1 MRGAIKCS
9 QVGVFNL
16 KMWSCNRLFQGDL
29 FFCCLCFFCSGGGA
43 GRRRRSGEELG
54 AQYGGRY
61 SWASGRD
68 SGGRGGGGSDWP
80 FGAFLELAWLIMADI
95 HLPPKNKYGMRSTII
110 LCWLTYN
117 KEIYICRI
125 SHRTTEK
132 EGTSHLNLNE
142 WKGVSFS
149 VYERT
154 RQGNLLCLPRPPVA
168 FVSPEALAN
177 TTRTLNICSSSDAID
192 MVWREFWRSYCV
204 VWYLPFIVE
213 CITMA

>member
-1 MRGAIKCS
+1 MCYIWLIWLYWSVLSECVLKVHQVRAPKIKKHVTEMRGAIKCS

-125 SHRTTEK
+125 SHTPTEK
-132 EGTSHLNLNE
+132 EGIY
-142 WKGVSFS
+142 WF
-149 VYERT
+149 
-154 RQGNLLCLPRPPVA
+154 
-168 FVSPEALAN
+168 
-177 TTRTLNICSSSDAID
+177 
-192 MVWREFWRSYCV
+192 
-204 VWYLPFIVE
+204 VWYLPFNEE
-213 CITMA
+213 CITIT